1 MINDII
7 PSNENLVYM
16 FKFDSTYG
24 KFPGKVEYHD
34 NSIIINGK
42 KTIICHEE
50 NIKKISWNN
59 FNIDVLIDSSG
70 IDENLIAAKDLISS
84 GYIKKYIFTMSS
96 DNAENEIIVGVN
108 DKSLKSNH
116 NVISGSICD
125 ANAIAHILPIID
137 KEYLIESGSVTTLHP
152 WLSYQNLMDGAMKG
166 IAPDPN
172 KFTPAHISN
181 NFGLARSSIS
191 NLIPKNTT
199 AVTAVEK
206 VLSGLKG
213 KLLSH
218 SFRIPTSTVSCA
230 DIILKT
236 RKTQSINE
244 LSDLLIKEVRTNAYV
259 RLNYEPLI
267 SSDYE
272 MEEASAVIDMQ
283 WLKVNN
289 GLIKIVLWYDNEW
302 GYSSRIIDLVRK
314 LKY

>member
-1 MINDII
+1 
-7 PSNENLVYM
+7 
-16 FKFDSTYG
+16 
-24 KFPGKVEYHD
+24 
-34 NSIIINGK
+34 
-42 KTIICHEE
+42 
-50 NIKKISWNN
+50 
-59 FNIDVLIDSSG
+59 
-70 IDENLIAAKDLISS
+70 
-84 GYIKKYIFTMSS
+84 MSS
-96 DNAENEIIVGVN
+96 DNSENEIIVGVN
-108 DKSLKSNH
+108 DKSLKSNQ
-116 NVISGSICD
+116 NIISGSICD
-125 ANAIAHILPIID
+125 ANAIAHILPVID
-137 KEYLIESGSVTTLHP
+137 KEYLIESGSITTLHP

-172 KFTPAHISN
+172 KFTPSHISN
-181 NFGLARSSIS
+181 NFGLGRSSIS

-206 VLSGLKG
+206 VLPSLKG
-213 KLLSH
+213 KLLAH
-218 SFRIPTSTVSCA
+218 SFRIPTATVSCA

-236 RKTQSINE
+236 RRTQSIDE
-244 LSDLLIKEVRTNAYV
+244 LSDLLIKEVKTNAYI